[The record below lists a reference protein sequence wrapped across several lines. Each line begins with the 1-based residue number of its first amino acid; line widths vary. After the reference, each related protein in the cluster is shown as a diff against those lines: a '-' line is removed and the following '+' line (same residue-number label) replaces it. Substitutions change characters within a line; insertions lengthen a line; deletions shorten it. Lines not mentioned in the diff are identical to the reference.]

1 MQQTRLNTL
10 LDRLGTQIQDQLKN
24 PWRRLAT
31 LVIAILFGVFLGLAI
46 SSTAGQVGYLDI
58 VASAL
63 VAIAAEV
70 ISALFYSNRWK
81 LRQTLFGEVLNAFKF
96 GVLYGLFLMAFLL
109 GS

>member
-31 LVIAILFGVFLGLAI
+31 LVIAILFGVFFGLAI

-70 ISALFYSNRWK
+70 ISALFYSDRWK

-96 GVLYGLFLMAFLL
+96 GVLYGLFLVAFLL

>member
-31 LVIAILFGVFLGLAI
+31 LVIAILLGMFLGLAI
-46 SSTAGQVGYLDI
+46 SSTAGQMGYLDI
-58 VASAL
+58 VASTL
-63 VAIAAEV
+63 VAIGAEV
-70 ISALFYSNRWK
+70 ISAIFYSNRWK
-81 LRQTLFGEVLNAFKF
+81 LRQTLFGEILNALKF
-96 GVLYGLFLMAFLL
+96 GVLYGLLLAAFLL

>member
-70 ISALFYSNRWK
+70 ISALFYSDRWK

-96 GVLYGLFLMAFLL
+96 GVLYGLFLVAFLL

>member
-10 LDRLGTQIQDQLKN
+10 LDRLGAGIQEQLKN

-31 LVIAILFGVFLGLAI
+31 LSIAVLFGVFLGLAV
-46 SSTAGQVGYLDI
+46 SSSAGQLGYLDI
-58 VASAL
+58 VASAV

-70 ISALFYSNRWK
+70 ISALFYSDRWK
-81 LRQTLFGEVLNAFKF
+81 LRQSLFGEILNAVKF
-96 GVLYGLFLMAFLL
+96 GLLYGLFLVAFLL